1 MQANVTPMNVSEQF
15 PKLFADGV
23 GKISDIKIKLHID
36 PSVQPVSQR
45 HRRIPFHV
53 RKDVEAELD
62 RLEKL
67 DITEKVDGPTPWVSP
82 IVVVPKADGGV
93 RSCIDMREPNKA
105 IKREKHIMPTLDDLI
120 SDLNG
125 SKVFSKLDL
134 SNAYHQLELD
144 EAGRQVTTFTT
155 HAGIRRYKRL
165 LFGVNAAAEIF
176 QNTISE
182 ILSDIAGVRN
192 LSDDIIVLGK
202 TQAEHDSSLQATLKR
217 LEERGAK
224 LNKGK
229 CKFSVHELTFF
240 GHVFSAEGIKADPK
254 KIDTIVNCEAPKN
267 VSEIRSFL
275 GMAQYVARFIPDF
288 ASRTEPLRRLT
299 RKDVPWEW
307 TQQEQEA
314 FDNIKEALTSTQVM
328 AYFNPAKQ
336 TEVLVDAS
344 QVGVGAILA
353 QEGKI
358 IAYASRALTDV
369 EQRYSQTD
377 RDMLAVVFG
386 VEHFHLYLYGSN
398 FTVYTDHKPLL
409 GIYKS
414 QKAATA
420 RIERW
425 RLRLT
430 PYDMTRKRSQPR

>member
-1 MQANVTPMNVSEQF
+1 M
-15 PKLFADGV
+15 
-23 GKISDIKIKLHID
+23 
-36 PSVQPVSQR
+36 
-45 HRRIPFHV
+45 
-53 RKDVEAELD
+53 
-62 RLEKL
+62 
-67 DITEKVDGPTPWVSP
+67 
-82 IVVVPKADGGV
+82 
-93 RSCIDMREPNKA
+93 
-105 IKREKHIMPTLDDLI
+105 
-120 SDLNG
+120 
-125 SKVFSKLDL
+125 

-144 EAGRQVTTFTT
+144 EASRQVTTFTT

-182 ILSDIAGVRN
+182 ILSDIPGVRN
-192 LSDDIIVLGK
+192 LSDDIIVFGK

-240 GHVFSAEGIKADPK
+240 CHVFSAEGIKADPK

-344 QVGVGAILA
+344 PVGVGAILA

-358 IAYASRALTDV
+358 IAYASRC
-369 EQRYSQTD
+369 RTD
-377 RDMLAVVFG
+377 RQGNASRCLRCRTFSSILVWIEFHGLHTTNPCLVSTRVKNQRPLALRDG
-386 VEHFHLYLYGSN
+386 VSGSL
-398 FTVYTDHKPLL
+398 H
-409 GIYKS
+409 
-414 QKAATA
+414 
-420 RIERW
+420 
-425 RLRLT
+425 
-430 PYDMTRKRSQPR
+430 MT

>member
-1 MQANVTPMNVSEQF
+1 M
-15 PKLFADGV
+15 
-23 GKISDIKIKLHID
+23 
-36 PSVQPVSQR
+36 
-45 HRRIPFHV
+45 
-53 RKDVEAELD
+53 
-62 RLEKL
+62 
-67 DITEKVDGPTPWVSP
+67 
-82 IVVVPKADGGV
+82 
-93 RSCIDMREPNKA
+93 
-105 IKREKHIMPTLDDLI
+105 
-120 SDLNG
+120 
-125 SKVFSKLDL
+125 
-134 SNAYHQLELD
+134 
-144 EAGRQVTTFTT
+144 
-155 HAGIRRYKRL
+155 
-165 LFGVNAAAEIF
+165 
-176 QNTISE
+176 
-182 ILSDIAGVRN
+182 
-192 LSDDIIVLGK
+192 
-202 TQAEHDSSLQATLKR
+202 
-217 LEERGAK
+217 
-224 LNKGK
+224 
-229 CKFSVHELTFF
+229 
-240 GHVFSAEGIKADPK
+240 FSAEGIKADPK
-254 KIDTIVNCEAPKN
+254 KIDTTVNCEAPKN

-344 QVGVGAILA
+344 PVGVGTILA

-358 IAYASRALTDV
+358 IAYVSRALTDV

-377 RDMLAVVFG
+377 REMLAVVFG

-414 QKAATA
+414 QKSATA

-425 RLRLT
+425 CLRLT
-430 PYDMTRKRSQPR
+430 PYDMTLKYRPGRNDLNPADYVSRQPQDIPKRENAAEAYVNYVCKNAVPKSMTLEEVRKETQKDFTMRKLAKAIQTGQWTKDLTDYVRFKDELSVSCGVSSQRSSPILYARRSLKSHMLLTKE

>member
-1 MQANVTPMNVSEQF
+1 M
-15 PKLFADGV
+15 
-23 GKISDIKIKLHID
+23 
-36 PSVQPVSQR
+36 
-45 HRRIPFHV
+45 
-53 RKDVEAELD
+53 
-62 RLEKL
+62 
-67 DITEKVDGPTPWVSP
+67 P
-82 IVVVPKADGGV
+82 I
-93 RSCIDMREPNKA
+93 
-105 IKREKHIMPTLDDLI
+105 LDDLI

-125 SKVFSKLDL
+125 STVFSKLDL

-144 EAGRQVTTFTT
+144 EASRHVTTFTT
-155 HAGIRRYKRL
+155 HAGIRRYNCL

-176 QNTISE
+176 QNTISK
-182 ILSDIAGVRN
+182 ILSDIPGVRN
-192 LSDDIIVLGK
+192 LSDDIIVFGK

-217 LEERGAK
+217 LEERGVK

-240 GHVFSAEGIKADPK
+240 GHVFGAEGMKADPK
-254 KIDTIVNCEAPKN
+254 KIDTIVSCEAPKN
-267 VSEIRSFL
+267 VNEIRSFL

-299 RKDVPWEW
+299 RKDAPWEW
-307 TQQEQEA
+307 TQQEQDA
-314 FDNIKEALTSTQVM
+314 FDNTKEALTSTQVM

-336 TEVLVDAS
+336 TEVFVDAS
-344 QVGVGAILA
+344 PVGVDAILA

-358 IAYASRALTDV
+358 IAYASRAQTDV

-377 RDMLAVVFG
+377 REMLAVVFG

-414 QKAATA
+414 QKSATA
-420 RIERW
+420 RIER
-425 RLRLT
+425 
-430 PYDMTRKRSQPR
+430 